1 MLNFLLCAV
10 LATSAAPRN
19 EEQAFRLAG
28 VEPIVSPSDFRLFVS
43 DLQLGSDEQAA
54 ADLLLDDY
62 AEGMRAVLSNLMERQ
77 AADRERLDAALSG
90 KMRLDAG
97 TIREI
102 RISLQTIVADACQLA
117 DGRIAE
123 MIEWAMLLSPA
134 DARTISEATGR
145 FERRVFLVGGN
156 REALVDVTV
165 LAEAASEKELS
176 SAKFAAIHTA
186 LGSYDKSIAAIARA
200 DAVHVRDARIQ
211 DGLAALRGQDDARR
225 SLQQDLAMQWITRMQ
240 LQDAAVSAIAK
251 LLDDE
256 AAAAWQARANQSFFP
271 SVCSRLDAVRA
282 HRWVQANASSMV
294 VTAGE
299 KCIDA
304 SMPRLRSLR
313 AEAVTLLREGRG
325 LGVDLDH
332 DAASLF
338 EPAYELRMKYLRN
351 SGERSV
357 LEQDMLDC
365 VLRQLTDGQRAA
377 VRRLIMTGE

>member
-1 MLNFLLCAV
+1 MLNMLLCAI
-10 LATSAAPRN
+10 LSISAAPGN

-28 VEPIVSPSDFRLFVS
+28 VEPIVAPSDFRLFVT
-43 DLQLGSDEQAA
+43 DLQLGSDERDA

-62 AEGMRAVLSNLMERQ
+62 ATGMREVLGDLRARQ
-77 AADRERLDAALSG
+77 AIDRDRLEGALSG

-102 RISLQTIVADACQLA
+102 RIELQTIVADACQLA

-123 MIEWAMLLSPA
+123 MIEWAVLLSPA
-134 DARTISEATGR
+134 DARTISQATGR

-156 REALVDVTV
+156 REALVDITV
-165 LAEAASEKELS
+165 LAEAASEEELS
-176 SAKFAAIHTA
+176 ATESAAIDTA
-186 LGSYDKSIAAIARA
+186 LGNYDKSIAAIARA

-211 DGLAALRGQDDARR
+211 DGLAALRGEDDARR
-225 SLQQDLAMQWITRMQ
+225 SLQQDLAMQWIIRMK
-240 LQDAAVSAIAK
+240 LQDAAVSSIAK
-251 LLDDE
+251 LLDDK
-256 AAAAWQARANQSFFP
+256 AAATWQARANQSLFP
-271 SVCSRLDAVRA
+271 SVCSWLDADQA
-282 HRWVQANASSMV
+282 HRWVQANASNMV
-294 VTAGE
+294 AVAGE
-299 KCIDA
+299 KCIEA

-313 AEAVTLLREGRG
+313 AEAVTLLREGRS
-325 LGVDLDH
+325 LGIDLDH
-332 DAASLF
+332 DAASLI

-365 VLRQLTDGQRAA
+365 VLRPLTDGQRAA